1 MLNKSNVRFRGKDID
16 NLTIEELRIAL
27 MQALNHV
34 AELEAAQ
41 QGVQADVLESP
52 TCCASFVAYGVHHE
66 DCRNNPARR

>member
-27 MQALNHV
+27 MQALNRV

-41 QGVQADVLESP
+41 PSVMADELCPNCGRNYFVEQTIVDGELRCS
-52 TCCASFVAYGVHHE
+52 CA
-66 DCRNNPARR
+66 RL